1 MAASDRTNL
10 LRFLSSVVAVGLTV
24 WAFTNRGPGEST
36 RHWVSVEGTVR
47 SVAVI
52 CRLVPKDED
61 IFMQT
66 KETRPFP
73 CEQSA
78 ARLASAGPNLVMRA
92 DLEITLVLQGSN
104 TEAKLTV
111 APRENLPAVGQKMT
125 VYQNP
130 HNPMQIADGEAVA
143 SEMNQ
148 SARLMALGSLV
159 AIAGLLGSALLWL
172 LRRRKEAGTRPET
185 VLRPSEPA
193 APPPPPAVRPNPY
206 AGSYPRRPEERLP
219 GIGMPRRPN

>member
-111 APRENLPAVGQKMT
+111 APRENLPAVGQKM
-125 VYQNP
+125 N
-130 HNPMQIADGEAVA
+130 
-143 SEMNQ
+143 
-148 SARLMALGSLV
+148 RL
-159 AIAGLLGSALLWL
+159 
-172 LRRRKEAGTRPET
+172 
-185 VLRPSEPA
+185 SEPA
-193 APPPPPAVRPNPY
+193 QSYADRRRRGRRQRDEPERAADGAGIAGGDRRSARKRLALAASPPQRGGNPARNRAATV
-206 AGSYPRRPEERLP
+206 
-219 GIGMPRRPN
+219 

>member
-1 MAASDRTNL
+1 
-10 LRFLSSVVAVGLTV
+10 
-24 WAFTNRGPGEST
+24 
-36 RHWVSVEGTVR
+36 
-47 SVAVI
+47 
-52 CRLVPKDED
+52 
-61 IFMQT
+61 
-66 KETRPFP
+66 
-73 CEQSA
+73 
-78 ARLASAGPNLVMRA
+78 
-92 DLEITLVLQGSN
+92 
-104 TEAKLTV
+104 
-111 APRENLPAVGQKMT
+111 
-125 VYQNP
+125 
-130 HNPMQIADGEAVA
+130 MQIADGEAVA